1 MTNVKTQVVAKLG
14 LSFKNSV
21 ELNKIIDTRIPQDRP
36 AFQKSSF
43 ELEGEIFE
51 IYHRDIGACIQ
62 SLFSDPEFAPYLKYA
77 PEQHYTDES
86 CSVRLYHDIHTREWW
101 SSTQVRAST
110 SLKAIPTHM
119 PHRRPLIA

>member
-1 MTNVKTQVVAKLG
+1 MTNLKTQVVAKLG

-21 ELNKIIDTRIPQDRP
+21 ELNKIIDTRIPQGRP
-36 AFQKSSF
+36 VFQKSSF

-51 IYHRDIGACIQ
+51 IYHCDIGACIR

-86 CSVRLYHDIHTREWW
+86 CSV
-101 SSTQVRAST
+101 
-110 SLKAIPTHM
+110 
-119 PHRRPLIA
+119 